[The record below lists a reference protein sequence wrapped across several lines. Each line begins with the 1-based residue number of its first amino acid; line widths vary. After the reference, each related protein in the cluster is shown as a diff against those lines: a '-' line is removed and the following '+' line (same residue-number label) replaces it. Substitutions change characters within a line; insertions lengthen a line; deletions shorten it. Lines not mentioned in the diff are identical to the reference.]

1 MIDACDEQD
10 EYVHKPKRLSRL
22 LWRILWKTRAS
33 DVSLQMC
40 LKVVYIHVTVHR
52 NKFLFNNQPDAL
64 VIQIYS
70 VI

>member
-1 MIDACDEQD
+1 M
-10 EYVHKPKRLSRL
+10 
-22 LWRILWKTRAS
+22 WRILWKTRAS

-40 LKVVYIHVTVHR
+40 LKVLYIHVTVHH

-70 VI
+70 LIKLKMFRAFCRIVYCLIF